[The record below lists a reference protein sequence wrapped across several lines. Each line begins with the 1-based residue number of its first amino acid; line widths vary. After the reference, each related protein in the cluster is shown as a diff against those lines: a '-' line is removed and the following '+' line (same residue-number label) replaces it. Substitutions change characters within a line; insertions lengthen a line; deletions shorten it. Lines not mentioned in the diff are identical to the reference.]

1 MKLTRR
7 SLLQSTAA
15 AAAVSR
21 ASLGQHRNLFTGDS
35 CVYFY
40 NPEIYHP
47 EGLPYTAKAIHR
59 YVDRLA
65 DSGIDTFLS
74 NPNAQVAWYPS
85 KKLPTVIDGYKRG
98 DKEFFRGHAA
108 AARVT
113 ADQMES
119 YLVKTAKFFDLY
131 LDLQEAG
138 VDWLAETT
146 KACRRRKISPWLSI
160 RMNDMHGAL
169 NPTGSN
175 FNCPL
180 FRQEKYR
187 LRGSTM
193 TPDSEPYLYW
203 AGLNYELPEV
213 RDYMMSQV
221 RECVVDYDFEGLELD
236 WLRNPHCCEPVAGK
250 RQIALI
256 AEWIS
261 GIRKLTQ
268 SRGKAYPL
276 GLRVP
281 ANLAYMKNC
290 GLDIKLLARE
300 GLVDFVNFS
309 NFWQTSWDIPYDAL
323 RRELGPH
330 VAIYGVIEDAP
341 NWVDGYSPRLG
352 TNGPRYL
359 SASAELLRGNAANKL
374 SMGCDG
380 IESFNFFCTDQP
392 TIPGMMGN
400 YDALKGLESLEKLR
414 GQTKHYSL
422 SSARGYVSDLWE
434 TPPQVPVTLEP
445 KSFRAFHL
453 SMCREPEGSKLTLQL
468 VFAKQPGIPPI
479 GARLNGGWAVF
490 ERTATRALLF
500 PTGPYSEHAPANE
513 AFNYVLRADDVQEG
527 WNEISLVVRGGA
539 PARLVSLELGVS
551 R

>member
-1 MKLTRR
+1 MNLTRR
-7 SLLQSTAA
+7 SLLQTA

-21 ASLGQHRNLFTGDS
+21 ASLARHRNLFTGDS

-47 EGLPYTAKAIHR
+47 EGAPYTAKAIHR

-85 KKLPTVIDGYKRG
+85 KKLPTIIDGYRRG
-98 DKEFFRGHAA
+98 DKEFFRGHAV

-113 ADQMES
+113 ADEIEPF
-119 YLVKTAKFFDLY
+119 LVKTAKFFDLY
-131 LDLQEAG
+131 LDLKEAG

-169 NPTGSN
+169 NPAGSN

-180 FRQEKYR
+180 FKQEKYR
-187 LRGSTM
+187 LRGRTM
-193 TPDSEPYLYW
+193 TPDGEPYLYW

-213 RDYMMSQV
+213 RDYMMSQI
-221 RECVVDYDFEGLELD
+221 RECVLDYDFEGLELD

-250 RQIALI
+250 RQIAMIAGWI
-256 AEWIS
+256 AE
-261 GIRKLTQ
+261 IRKLTQ
-268 SRGKAYPL
+268 SRGKPYPL

-281 ANLAYMKNC
+281 ANIGYMKNC
-290 GLDIKLLARE
+290 GVDIKLLARE

-309 NFWQTSWDIPYDAL
+309 NFWQTSWDIPYDSL
-323 RRELGPH
+323 RRELGPN

-341 NWVDGYSPRLG
+341 NWVDGYSPKSG
-352 TNGPRYL
+352 SKGPRYL

-380 IESFNFFCTDQP
+380 IEHFNFFCTDQP
-392 TIPGMMGN
+392 GIPGMIGN
-400 YDALKGLESLEKLR
+400 YGALNGLDSLEKLR
-414 GQTKHYSL
+414 GRTKQYTL
-422 SSARGYVSDLWE
+422 SSARGFVTDLWE
-434 TPPQVPVTLEP
+434 TPAQVPLTLEP

-453 SMCREPEGSKLTLQL
+453 SMCREPEGRKLTLQL
-468 VFAKQPGIPPI
+468 VFTKQPEIPPI
-479 GARLNGGWAVF
+479 GVRLNGGWTVF
-490 ERTATRALLF
+490 ERAVTRALLF
-500 PTGPYSEHAPANE
+500 PTGPYTEHSPANE
-513 AFNYVLRADDVQEG
+513 AFNYALRADDLQEG
-527 WNEISLVVRGGA
+527 WNEISLVVRSGSA
-539 PARLVSLELGVS
+539 ARLVSLEVGVS
-551 R
+551 